1 MKKIMDYILLKDLTW
16 IIFRNHLFSFSIG
29 AVTFLIFFSFQNCS
43 YRQETTPQE
52 NSTLRE
58 PSSISS
64 QGTPH
69 GLTPSSAIGVVSR
82 AQEEINSETVRVTD
96 FGASSD
102 ATPDVNNKAFKN
114 AIEYCKTLIAPKLVV
129 PRGKYHISE
138 SVLFDLPDNS
148 SVEFVG
154 ELFASLSNR
163 SAVTLGSA
171 SRNVFGMRVTG
182 LSVTRTSVDASEGSI
197 GVQIRNLVFSNVDIR
212 KVQGFQNGI
221 YVYGTKPNGGVSYN
235 QFHLGM
241 LHDNKINLQLAAA
254 ENGYTNENTFFG
266 GSFNHSS
273 NYPNI
278 VTYNLVVDHNPIAI
292 LNNNRFLF
300 PSFEDNST
308 LAIAAS
314 IEGHNNLIFHPRVEN
329 PKNQS
334 NYKIIFGKNSQEC
347 ELKGHGFALSMT
359 NISDLGFGN
368 SYEVRETRTVKRQT
382 VAAGPGTPGVHQ
394 TQSTA
399 SGNAKLYRGLDPSG
413 IEAFYL
419 TANGSA
425 VFNKVVYSEAG
436 LRFSSSDGSRNDR
449 GIYIGVGSP
458 NGVIA
463 AGPGSL
469 YLNSSG
475 GTNATF
481 YVKESGTGN
490 SGWVAK

>member
-1 MKKIMDYILLKDLTW
+1 MKKILNYNILKDLTW
-16 IIFRNHLFSFSIG
+16 IKIRNHSFSFAIG
-29 AVTFLIFFSFQNCS
+29 ALSFLIFFGFQNCS
-43 YRQETTPQE
+43 YRLETAPQG
-52 NSTLRE
+52 NSTLRQ
-58 PSSISS
+58 PTS
-64 QGTPH
+64 
-69 GLTPSSAIGVVSR
+69 VSR
-82 AQEEINSETVRVTD
+82 QEPQHVQTSSSPNGAVLRTQEAINSETVTVTD

-102 ATPDVNNKAFKN
+102 ALPETNNKAFRK
-114 AIEYCKTLIAPKLVV
+114 AIDYCKTLLAPKLVV
-129 PRGKYHISE
+129 PRGKYHISAA
-138 SVLFDLPDNS
+138 VIFDLPDNS
-148 SVEFVG
+148 TIEFVG
-154 ELFASLSNR
+154 EFLANVSEQ
-163 SAVTLGSA
+163 SAVILGSE
-171 SRNVFGMRVTG
+171 SRNIFGMRVTG
-182 LSVTRTSVDASEGSI
+182 LSATRTSIDTSEGSI
-197 GVQIRNLVFSNVDIR
+197 GVQIRNLVMSNVDIR

-241 LHDNKINLQLAAA
+241 LHDNKINLQLAATG
-254 ENGYTNENTFFG
+254 NGYTNENTFFG

-278 VTYNLVVDHNPIAI
+278 VTYNLVVDHNPSAI

-314 IEGHNNLIFHPRVEN
+314 IEGNNNLIFHPRIEN

-334 NYKIIFGKNSQEC
+334 NYKIVFGRNSQEC
-347 ELKGHGFALSMT
+347 ELKGHGFAMSIS

-368 SYEVRETRTVKRQT
+368 SYEVRETNTVKRQT
-382 VAAGPGTPGVHQ
+382 VAAGPGTYSVHQ
-394 TQSTA
+394 AQSTA

-419 TANGSA
+419 AANGSA

-436 LRFSSSDGSRNDR
+436 LRFSTSNGSKDDR
-449 GIYIGVGSP
+449 GIFVGEGSP
-458 NGVIA
+458 NGVVT

-469 YLNSSG
+469 YLNRSG

-481 YVKESGTGN
+481 YIKEGGTGN